1 MRVVAALA
9 ALMLLAG
16 CDQAG
21 SNPGSGKQ
29 DAIEVSTSD
38 GIENLASAARGFDYR
53 YAYRLRGDRL
63 KGVLQSNADACDR
76 LGPARCRILAMRYRV
91 SDGGQIRAVLTLKID
106 PGIARNYGDAVTKA
120 VTASDGVLVDTE
132 ITGAD
137 STATARSLALVN
149 RLRDQLKGAQTQ
161 AVTDPNAKA
170 RADRIQAALDTIAE
184 VEAVQGQTLATAPVL
199 LTYES
204 SNAIT
209 GLGSADANFR
219 NAGTSLE
226 SSVSRVL
233 IFLALVGPWLLVGLV
248 LVIILRWI
256 VHGRGGVLP
265 ASDGDEREAPV
276 NHDDHRHD
284 NRNLIQ
290 RWFSR
295 DDDQADD
302 RRDDDQQR

>member
-16 CDQAG
+16 CDQTGGGPA
-21 SNPGSGKQ
+21 KQ
-29 DAIEVSTSD
+29 DALQVNPSEGVEGFASTGS
-38 GIENLASAARGFDYR
+38 GFDYR

-63 KGVLQSNADACDR
+63 KAVLQSNADACDR

-91 SDGGQIRAVLTLKID
+91 ADGGQISAVLTLKID
-106 PGIARNYGDAVTKA
+106 PAIARSYGEAVTKA
-120 VTASDGVLVDTE
+120 VTGSDGLLVDTE

-137 STATARSLALVN
+137 STNAARSLALIN
-149 RLRDQLKGAQTQ
+149 RLRDQLKSAQTQ
-161 AVTDPNAKA
+161 AATDPSAKA
-170 RADRIQAALDTIAE
+170 RADKIQGALDTITE
-184 VEAVQGQTLATAPVL
+184 VEAGQGQSLATAPVL
-199 LTYES
+199 MTYES
-204 SNAIT
+204 SNALT

-233 IFLALVGPWLLVGLV
+233 IFLALVGPWLLVLLV
-248 LVIILRWI
+248 LVIVLRWI
-256 VHGRGGVLP
+256 VHGRGGMLP
-265 ASDGDEREAPV
+265 AGESEAHAAPA
-276 NHDDHRHD
+276 HHEEERHD

-295 DDDQADD
+295 DDDNND
-302 RRDDDQQR
+302 RRDEEAPHN